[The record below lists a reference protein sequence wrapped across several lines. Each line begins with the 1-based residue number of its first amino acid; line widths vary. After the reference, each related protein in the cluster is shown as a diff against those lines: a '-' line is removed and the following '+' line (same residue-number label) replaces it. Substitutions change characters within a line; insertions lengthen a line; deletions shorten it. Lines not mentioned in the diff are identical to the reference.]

1 MANAISPCVRP
12 TAAKAASPKL
22 KKLLAERMLDSAP
35 AGVPLR
41 LVSFSKA
48 NAPSTGVVLLASR
61 PASYSETEA
70 FTGFSAL
77 TPRSE
82 LGCADLRTA
91 WGWDG
96 ERYG

>member
-1 MANAISPCVRP
+1 MANAISPSVRP
-12 TAAKAASPKL
+12 SAAKAASPKL
-22 KKLLAERMLDSAP
+22 KKLLAERMLDSASYGSRP
-35 AGVPLR
+35 
-41 LVSFSKA
+41 VSFSKA

-82 LGCADLRTA
+82 LGCEDLRAA